1 MPTETSDNIIT
12 EEQQPEEMNSEYVT
26 PEETIADEI
35 RNYEEPMLEYE
46 ECCGNRGNYFVLI
59 IMNHFLLRL

>member
-12 EEQQPEEMNSEYVT
+12 EEQQPEETISENVT

-35 RNYEEPMLEYE
+35 INYEEPMLEYD
-46 ECCGNRGNYFVLI
+46 ECCGDRGNYL
-59 IMNHFLLRL
+59 